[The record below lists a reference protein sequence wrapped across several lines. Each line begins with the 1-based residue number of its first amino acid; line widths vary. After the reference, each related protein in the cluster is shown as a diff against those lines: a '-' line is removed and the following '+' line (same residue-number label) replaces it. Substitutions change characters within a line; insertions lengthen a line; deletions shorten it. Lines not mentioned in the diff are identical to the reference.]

1 MTDPAPAHP
10 TVGPARRGFFARF
23 SFVWLVPV
31 LALVVSL
38 GIAWQSYAER
48 GVLIEIAFDS
58 ASGVTADKTEL
69 KYREVTVGVVE
80 EVSFTDDLS
89 QVLVGVRVDRT
100 LAPFLDEDARFW
112 VVRPEVSAQGI
123 SGLNTV
129 LSGVY
134 IEARW
139 DSNTGTPQTEFTGLD
154 RAPLSDPTRAGTTIQ
169 LSAKDGNSIVAGA
182 PILYKGIPVGSV
194 EAPELTES
202 GDSVVIR
209 GFVEAPYDRILTTN
223 TRFWDIS
230 GVSVS
235 LGPGGVSLNFSSVA
249 SLVQGGISF
258 DTLVAGGEAIENG
271 HIYPLYDDQSA
282 ARASLLDDPS
292 LDSLKVLAVFDGTV
306 GGLTDGASV
315 RFRGVQVGVVENV
328 AMIASDVGS
337 RKVVQ
342 LHATLAINPAR
353 LGLGEG
359 ASSDEALE
367 FLRGYV
373 TQGLR
378 VRLATA
384 SLLSGELVVD
394 LVELPDAEPAQVIA
408 AEGKLPQLPTIEAD
422 VANLNA
428 TAEGVFQR
436 INNLPVE
443 ELLASV
449 QGLIDSANTIV
460 SSDDTRALVP
470 GINSA
475 LADFRTL
482 APDLNTTLA
491 KTEET
496 LEEVRLIA
504 VSLRESGVTTSVNK
518 VFGSAAAAADAVE
531 KAAEELPKL
540 TGRLNTLAGRTEAV
554 LSAYDDN
561 SRLITGALST
571 LRDISEAA
579 DAMRTL
585 ARTLQRNPNSLLM
598 GR

>member
-1 MTDPAPAHP
+1 MTNPTPAEPI
-10 TVGPARRGFFARF
+10 VRPARRGIMARF

-31 LALVVSL
+31 LALAVSL

-48 GVLIEIAFDS
+48 GILIEIAFES
-58 ASGVTADKTEL
+58 ASGVAADKTEL
-69 KYREVTVGVVE
+69 KYRDVTVGVVE
-80 EVSFTDDLS
+80 AVSFSDDLS
-89 QVLVGVRVDRT
+89 HVLVGVRVDRK
-100 LAPFLDEDARFW
+100 LASFLDGDAQFW

-134 IEARW
+134 IEASW
-139 DSNTGTPQTEFTGLD
+139 DSTEGVPQTEFIGLD
-154 RAPLSDPTRAGTTIQ
+154 HAPLSDPTRPGTVIQ
-169 LSAKDGNSIVAGA
+169 LSARDGNSIVAGA
-182 PILYKGIPVGSV
+182 PILYKGIAVGAV
-194 EAPELTES
+194 EAPALTEK
-202 GDSVVIR
+202 GDGVVIR

-235 LGPGGVSLNFSSVA
+235 LGPGGVSLDFSSVA

-258 DTLVAGGEAIENG
+258 DTLVAGGEAIEQG
-271 HIYPLYDDQSA
+271 HSYPLYADQSA

-292 LDSLKVLAVFDGTV
+292 LDSLKVLAVFDGSV
-306 GGLTDGASV
+306 GGLSDGASV
-315 RFRGVQVGVVENV
+315 RFRGVPVGVVEGV
-328 AMIASDVGS
+328 AMIASDIGA

-342 LHATLAINPAR
+342 MHATLAINPAR
-353 LGLGEG
+353 LGLGED
-359 ASSDEALE
+359 ASSDEALD

-373 TQGLR
+373 NQGLR

-384 SLLSGELVVD
+384 SLLSGELVVE
-394 LVELPDAEPAQVIA
+394 LVELPDAAKAEVIS
-408 AEGKLPQLPTIEAD
+408 AEGKLPQLPTVEAEM
-422 VANLNA
+422 VNLNA
-428 TAEGVFQR
+428 TAEGVFER

-443 ELLASV
+443 ELLASL

-460 SSDDTRALVP
+460 AADDTRALVP
-470 GINSA
+470 GINTT
-475 LADFRTL
+475 LADLRTL
-482 APDLNTTLA
+482 APDLKTTLA
-491 KTEET
+491 KTEAT

-504 VSLRESGVTTSVNK
+504 VSLRESGATTNVNK
-518 VFGSAAAAADAVE
+518 VFDSAAAAADAVE
-531 KAAEELPKL
+531 KAAGELPKL

-554 LSAYDDN
+554 LSAYDDS